1 MLKHRQVE
9 AFRAVV
15 INGSMSIAADMLGI
29 TQPAVSRLIKDLEY
43 ETRLSL
49 FERSGGRLIATGDAM
64 ALYREVDRS
73 FVGLERIAGLARDL
87 RERRGGA
94 LRVAALPGL
103 ANGFLP
109 AFAANFLA
117 KRPSLNLSLHGMNSH
132 YILEWIASGQ
142 CDLGIVE
149 NTQLTNVTIED
160 LPPSDLVAVLPK
172 EHRLVEREQLVPED
186 FENEDFISLIQPSVM
201 HAMVDAIMRERG
213 IVRRIKAETPLS
225 MIVCGMVSAGFGVSI
240 VDPFTADRYS
250 SALVVRPIDPPISL
264 PWTIVVPT
272 HIKASS
278 ITNEF
283 VSEFRRSFCDF
294 LASRSSRSA
303 AAA

>member
-15 INGSMSIAADMLGI
+15 ISGSMSTAADILGI
-29 TQPAVSRLIKDLEY
+29 TQPAVSRLIRDLEY

-49 FERSGGRLIATGDAM
+49 FERSGGRLVATGDAM

-87 RERRGGA
+87 RERRGGS

-132 YILEWIASGQ
+132 FVLEWVTTGQ
-142 CDLGIVE
+142 CDVGIVE
-149 NTQLTNVTIED
+149 NTQLTNVTIEE
-160 LPPSDLVAVLPK
+160 LPASDMVAVLPTQ
-172 EHRLVEREQLVPED
+172 HRLVERERIVPED

-201 HAMVDAIMRERG
+201 HVMVDAIMRERG

-250 SALVVRPIDPPISL
+250 PALVVRPIDPPISIN
-264 PWTIVVPT
+264 WTIVLPT

-278 ITNEF
+278 ITDEF
-283 VSEFRRSFCDF
+283 ITEFRRSFRDF
-294 LASRSSRSA
+294 LSKRSSA
-303 AAA
+303 AKLA

>member
-9 AFRAVV
+9 AFRAV
-15 INGSMSIAADMLGI
+15 IISGSMSTAADIMGI
-29 TQPAVSRLIKDLEY
+29 TQPAVSRLIRDLEY
-43 ETRLSL
+43 ETRLDL
-49 FERSGGRLIATGDAM
+49 FERSGGRLVATGDAM

-73 FVGLERIAGLARDL
+73 FVGLERIADLARDL
-87 RERRGGA
+87 RERRGGS

-109 AFAANFLA
+109 AFAADFLA

-132 YILEWIASGQ
+132 YVLEWITTGQ

-149 NTQLTNVTIED
+149 NTQLTNVTIEE
-160 LPPSDLVAVLPK
+160 LPSTDMVAVLPPR
-172 EHRLVEREQLVPED
+172 HRLVEREQIVPED

-201 HAMVDAIMRERG
+201 HVMVDAIMRERG

-250 SALVVRPIDPPISL
+250 SSLVVRPMDPPISIN
-264 PWTIVVPT
+264 WTIVLPT

-283 VSEFRRSFCDF
+283 ITEFRRSFGDF
-294 LASRSSRSA
+294 LMERSPPKLPR
-303 AAA
+303 

>member
-250 SALVVRPIDPPISL
+250 SALVVRPIDPPISIH
-264 PWTIVVPT
+264 WTIVLPT

>member
-1 MLKHRQVE
+1 MLKHRQVA
-9 AFRAVV
+9 AFRTV
-15 INGSMSIAADMLGI
+15 IIGGSMSTAADILGI
-29 TQPAVSRLIKDLEY
+29 SQPAVSRLIRDLEY
-43 ETRLSL
+43 ETRLDL
-49 FERSGGRLIATGDAM
+49 FERSGNRLVATGDAM
-64 ALYREVDRS
+64 ALYREVERS

-87 RERRGGA
+87 RERRGGS
-94 LRVAALPGL
+94 LQVAALPGL

-109 AFAANFLA
+109 AFAAGFLA

-132 YILEWIASGQ
+132 FVLEWVATGH

-149 NTQLTNVTIED
+149 NTQLTNVTIEE
-160 LPPSDLVAVLPK
+160 LPPCDMVAVLPLH
-172 EHRLVEREQLVPED
+172 HRLVERERIVPED
-186 FENEDFISLIQPSVM
+186 FDNEDFISLIQPSVM
-201 HAMVDAIMRERG
+201 HVMVDVIMRERG

-250 SALVVRPIDPPISL
+250 SSLVVRPIDPPIPINWTMVL
-264 PWTIVVPT
+264 PR

-283 VSEFRRSFCDF
+283 ITEFRSSYCDF
-294 LASRSSRSA
+294 LAQKSTA
-303 AAA
+303 ARMV